1 MVVTT
6 KEKKK
11 VGMKELV
18 VPRMEA
24 GADRKALAQRSQEIA
39 KAMWSGK
46 LTANEQAMLNHIC
59 KAYGLDPLLKEIVV
73 LGGNPYIEVGG
84 MVRIANRDK
93 YPPEGMILRP
103 ATEEE
108 RKLSNVPNDVEY
120 WCCELWKKGCNK
132 PFIEFGEADKDT
144 VNLFGKKP
152 KDIRAMART
161 RAKGRA
167 LKEAY
172 AINLPVFEEIDLS
185 SKYPEAIEIPAEEVE
200 EELKGEEKKGTES
213 SPEEKEGSPYKVRL
227 ERAVRFKNLLGEK
240 HYYAVLSGYGC
251 HHANEIKDF
260 KTFDQFLKT
269 CEKVYDGKKEEK

>member
-1 MVVTT
+1 MVVKT
-6 KEKKK
+6 KEKKQ
-11 VGMKELV
+11 VGMKELT
-18 VPRMEA
+18 VPRMEV

-46 LTANEQAMLNHIC
+46 LTINEQAMLNHIC

-93 YPPEGMILRP
+93 YPPEGMTLRP

-132 PFIEFGEADKDT
+132 PFVEFGEADKDT

-167 LKEAY
+167 LKGAY

-185 SKYPEAIEIPAEEVE
+185 SKYPEAIEVPAEEVKAGPE
-200 EELKGEEKKGTES
+200 EEGKVETPPEKNDMLSLPQE
-213 SPEEKEGSPYKVRL
+213 RL
-227 ERAVRFKNLLGEK
+227 IFAEADKK
-240 HYYAVLSGYGC
+240 HLNQDQL
-251 HHANEIKDF
+251 HAFIKD
-260 KTFDQFLKT
+260 KIGVDS
-269 CEKVYDGKKEEK
+269 VKELTKIQASEIIRLLRE